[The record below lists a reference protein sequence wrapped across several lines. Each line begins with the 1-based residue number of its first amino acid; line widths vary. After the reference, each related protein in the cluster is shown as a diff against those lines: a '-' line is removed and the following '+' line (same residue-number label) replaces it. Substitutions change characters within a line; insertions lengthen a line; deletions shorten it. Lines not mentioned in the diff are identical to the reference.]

1 MHSVLSP
8 PVAPTTEAPRQL
20 TITVERTPSGLAAH
34 TAAWEELAANAAD
47 ANPFYEPY
55 ALLAALTHVPPAGG
69 IEVVLVWARNPL
81 PKQPP
86 VLVGLFPLVRTRRYK
101 GLPLASLGTWKH
113 LYAYLGTPLVRAD
126 RAIETLEAFLGWLRD
141 DSGAALFEWQTIRS
155 DGAFRHALTDALDRH
170 GVTSFQDSAH
180 TRALF
185 LPGAS
190 TDEFLDRSIPGKK
203 QKELRRQ
210 ERRLAELGTLV
221 FDDAPAVDTWID
233 QFLDLEARG
242 WKGGGGTALKDDPTA
257 RELFRTYCRGAH
269 ERGRLML
276 WTLRLGD
283 RAIAMK
289 CNLRAGPGALA
300 FKIAYDEDFAKYS
313 PGVLLEMEHV
323 RRLHE
328 PGAPAWV
335 DSGAAA
341 EHPMINHLWRDR
353 AGIETLVTHTRRG
366 AAAFAVAAFPLVRL
380 ARTTFRRLRSP
391 QPTKP

>member
-1 MHSVLSP
+1 VHSVPSP
-8 PVAPTTEAPRQL
+8 SVAPAIEAPPQL
-20 TITVERTPSGLAAH
+20 TITVERTIAGLAAH
-34 TAAWEELAANAAD
+34 TAAWEQLAGTAAD
-47 ANPFYEPY
+47 PNPFYEPY
-55 ALLAALTHVPPAGG
+55 ALLAALANVPPAGG
-69 IEVVLVWARNPL
+69 IEVVLIWAPNPL

-86 VLVGLFPLVRTRRYK
+86 FLVGLFPLVRTQRYK
-101 GLPLASLGTWKH
+101 GLPLAALRTWKH

-126 RAIETLEAFLGWLRD
+126 RAVETLEVFLVWLRD
-141 DSGAALFEWQTIRS
+141 HSDAALFEWQTIRS
-155 DGAFRHALTDALDRH
+155 DGAFRHALTDAFDRH
-170 GVTSFQDSAH
+170 GVTFFQDSAH

-185 LPGAS
+185 RPAAS
-190 TDEFLDRSIPGKK
+190 TDDFLERSIPGKK

-210 ERRLAELGTLV
+210 ERRLGELGTVV
-221 FDDAPAVDTWID
+221 FDDAPAVEPWIE

-242 WKGGGGTALKDDPTA
+242 WKGGGRTALKDDPTA
-257 RELFRTYCRGAH
+257 CELFRAYCRGAH

-276 WTLRLGD
+276 WTLRIGD

-289 CNLRAGPGALA
+289 CNLRAGAGALA
-300 FKIAYDEDFAKYS
+300 FKIAYDEEFAKFS

-328 PGAPAWV
+328 RGAPAWV

-353 AGIETLVTHTRRG
+353 AGIETLVAHTGPG
-366 AAAFAVAAFPLVRL
+366 AGAVAVAAFPLVRL
-380 ARTTFRRLRSP
+380 ARTMVRRLRSP